1 MNAPLPATDRDI
13 TLFVPALNEA
23 RRIEA
28 TVRGLI
34 TLIAGLNGPT
44 AQILVVDDGSTDAT
58 AEIVRRLSGEHR
70 SVELVQH
77 PVNRGL
83 GSGLKTALSH
93 ARGRKF
99 LIVPGDNDMPASAL
113 RTLIANA
120 GAADMVMCYFHNRE
134 QRGRTR
140 NALSTIFGLVY
151 ASCFDVYVQYING
164 PCVYTVHQLRALT
177 LNSTRFSIVAEINIK
192 LLRQGVSY
200 IEIPTHRQ
208 VGLDGSRSFSFRN
221 LRETIRVFMHLLNE
235 VHRKEAARYRHRPR
249 RILADFTLHPVQNT
263 GRTGGSLT

>member
-1 MNAPLPATDRDI
+1 MNPAPPAHDRDI

-28 TVRGLI
+28 TVSGLVA
-34 TLIAGLNGPT
+34 LVAGLQGPT
-44 AQILVVDDGSTDAT
+44 AQILVIDDGSTDAT
-58 AEIVRRLSGEHR
+58 AEIVRRLSRDHP

-83 GSGLKTALSH
+83 GSGLKTALAH

-99 LIVPGDNDMPASAL
+99 LIVPGDNDMPAAAL

-134 QRGRTR
+134 QRGRSR
-140 NALSTIFGLVY
+140 NALSTLFGLIY
-151 ASCFDVYVQYING
+151 ATCFDVYVQYING
-164 PCVYTVHQLRALT
+164 PCVYTVEQLRALK

-200 IEIPTHRQ
+200 LEIPTHRQ

-221 LRETIRVFMHLLNE
+221 LRESIRVFAHLLYE
-235 VHRKEAARYRHRPR
+235 VHGRDAARYSHRPR
-249 RILADFTLHPVQNT
+249 RILADFIPQPVAAAQPR
-263 GRTGGSLT
+263 GDSRA

>member
-1 MNAPLPATDRDI
+1 MNTNLPARDRDI

-28 TVRGLI
+28 TVRGLLS
-34 TLIAGLNGPT
+34 LIAGLKDAT

-58 AEIVRRLSGEHR
+58 AEIVRSLASENA
-70 SVELVQH
+70 SVELVRH

-83 GSGLKTALSH
+83 GSGLKTALNH

-140 NALSTIFGLVY
+140 NALSTIFGLIY
-151 ASCFDVYVQYING
+151 ATGFDVYVQYING
-164 PCVYTVHQLRALT
+164 PCVYTVEQLRALT

-192 LLRQGVSY
+192 LLRQGVTY
-200 IEIPTHRQ
+200 LEIPTHRQ

-221 LRETIRVFMHLLNE
+221 LRETIRVFIHLMNT
-235 VHRKEAARYRHRPR
+235 VYRKDAARYRHRPL
-249 RILADFTLHPVQNT
+249 RILADFTPHPVGQND
-263 GRTGGSLT
+263 GAGGPLT

>member
-1 MNAPLPATDRDI
+1 MTPTRPPADRDI

-28 TVRGLI
+28 TVRGLL
-34 TLIAGLNGPT
+34 TLVAGLNGPT

-58 AEIVRRLSGEHR
+58 AEIVRGLGREHP

-83 GSGLKTALSH
+83 GSGLKTALAH

-120 GAADMVMCYFHNRE
+120 GSADMVMCYFHNRE

-151 ASCFDVYVQYING
+151 ATCFDVYVQYING
-164 PCVYTVHQLRALT
+164 PCVYTVEQLRALT

-200 IEIPTHRQ
+200 LEIPTHRQ

-221 LRETIRVFMHLLNE
+221 LRETIRVFLHLLDE
-235 VHRKEAARYRHRPR
+235 VHRKEAARYSHRPR
-249 RILADFTLHPVQNT
+249 RILADFTPKPVD
-263 GRTGGSLT
+263 RAVDAGGPTP